1 MDSMENFSFVKVQMN
16 SALLALNKKG
26 IVYPKKGD

>member
-1 MDSMENFSFVKVQMN
+1 LDNIGNVSFVKVQMN

-26 IVYPKKGD
+26 IVHPKKGA